1 MKNTTSTIL
10 TVLVLAVGLY
20 FVWLVIGSLFSWVTG
35 LEPDVIAA
43 MSTAFIGLFGLFYV
57 QWTTKNKDIAEN
69 HRPEKIKVYEIFFD
83 IIDAHFSKPKEKHEE
98 LEITDELKTQF
109 SELSRGMV
117 VWSSPEVIKAWNT
130 FREIPAKGNSSP
142 HEALVDIDK
151 VLLAIRSDLGN
162 SNFGLKPG
170 DVIKVYL
177 KGGENVE
184 GK

>member
-1 MKNTTSTIL
+1 MCIR
-10 TVLVLAVGLY
+10 
-20 FVWLVIGSLFSWVTG
+20 
-35 LEPDVIAA
+35 D
-43 MSTAFIGLFGLFYV
+43 
-57 QWTTKNKDIAEN
+57 
-69 HRPEKIKVYEIFFD
+69 R
-83 IIDAHFSKPKEKHEE
+83 
-98 LEITDELKTQF
+98 LKTQF

-130 FREIPAKGNSSP
+130 FRENSAKGNSSP

-151 VLLAIRSDLGN
+151 VLRAIRSDLGN